1 MEYYVA
7 TKKKEIL
14 LFAKAWMGLENI
26 MLSERKPVRERQI
39 PCDFNYMW
47 NLINKI
53 SKHNRNRLIDTENRL
68 IGVRVDGV

>member
-1 MEYYVA
+1 MA

-39 PCDFNYMW
+39 PCDLNYMW